1 MFPAIEA
8 LRSWSP
14 ARAVALALVA
24 VSTAGCSADFSR
36 LEEDPFRGRPEAT
49 SAISDSVGAPLLA
62 QPRLVP
68 PNDVGVAAAPDLS
81 NSAVRMVAPQ
91 VSQAS
96 MQRDP
101 RKDARAKISQRH
113 DKTHGKV
120 ARAGSSP
127 GHARLNAGD
136 VTPVKKAASARRDG
150 GPVIAQQPPAPPART
165 AAITTPAIATPAQTP
180 TVDATKGTEATPRF
194 RWPVRG
200 QVIAGFGAKPDGVR
214 NDGINVAVPENT
226 PIKAADDGVVVYA
239 GNELKGFGNLVL
251 VRHADDYITAY
262 AHAKELKVKRGDQI
276 KGGEVI
282 GISGQTGNVDAPQV
296 HFEIRKGATPVNPM
310 QFLHGA

>member
-1 MFPAIEA
+1 
-8 LRSWSP
+8 
-14 ARAVALALVA
+14 
-24 VSTAGCSADFSR
+24 
-36 LEEDPFRGRPEAT
+36 
-49 SAISDSVGAPLLA
+49 
-62 QPRLVP
+62 
-68 PNDVGVAAAPDLS
+68 
-81 NSAVRMVAPQ
+81 
-91 VSQAS
+91 
-96 MQRDP
+96 
-101 RKDARAKISQRH
+101 
-113 DKTHGKV
+113 
-120 ARAGSSP
+120 
-127 GHARLNAGD
+127 
-136 VTPVKKAASARRDG
+136 
-150 GPVIAQQPPAPPART
+150 VIAQQPPAPPART
-165 AAITTPAIATPAQTP
+165 AAITTPAIATPAQKP

-296 HFEIRKGATPVNPM
+296 HFEIRKGSTPVNPM